1 MSYLRKKKN
10 FGLGHCLG
18 KVGHPILPVVFL
30 RLDPR
35 TYSRS
40 GPLTHSSLESQ
51 SSYPFLVDTRVCAV
65 LRCPPTSGTLLH
77 YHPLL
82 KKMAFQYFTPLLLLL
97 VS

>member
-1 MSYLRKKKN
+1 MSCLRKKN
-10 FGLGHCLG
+10 FGPGHCLG
-18 KVGHPILPVVFL
+18 KISHSVLPVVFL
-30 RLDPR
+30 RLDPQ

-51 SSYPFLVDTRVCAV
+51 SSRPFLVDTGVRAV
-65 LRCPPTSGTLLH
+65 LCCPPMSGTLLH

-82 KKMAFQYFTPLLLLL
+82 KKMAFQHFTPLLLLL